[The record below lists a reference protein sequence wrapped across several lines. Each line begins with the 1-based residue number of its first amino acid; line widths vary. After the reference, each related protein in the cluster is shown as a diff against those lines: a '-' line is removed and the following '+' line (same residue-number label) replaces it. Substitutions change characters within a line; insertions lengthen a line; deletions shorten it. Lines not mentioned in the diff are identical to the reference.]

1 MKDSELFM
9 RMIAI
14 TFLFVLISMPLSAGG
29 QQDNEVMESKTYEMK
44 IGVTVPE
51 TSSPGQIVSRFAEL
65 VKENSNGAIVPEV
78 FYNAVL
84 GNDSELINKTQIGG
98 QVQVSQISTS
108 NLSAQLNTFN
118 VFDLPYIFDSTR
130 ANETI
135 FYENNKFAGP
145 VVDAIQDE
153 AASKRIRVA
162 WVAPINF
169 RAACMSEVL
178 VKSPADMQG
187 LKIRTSA
194 SALEQACVK
203 SFGAIPVAMG
213 ISEVY
218 TALQTGTVDG
228 ETIPVWAAEAFKHLD
243 AARKYSNVNFQG
255 FTEVL
260 IFNDPWYQSLPQ
272 ELKKI
277 VDDAANTVALEFAPE
292 VYGGK
297 RDQAISAIKASGGE
311 WYKISPE
318 ENLQFRKATESVI
331 EKFVGSD
338 KVPQDWYDLVISRLN

>member
-1 MKDSELFM
+1 MIKMLIISFFMLSGFSVLFAEGQKDADDS
-9 RMIAI
+9 
-14 TFLFVLISMPLSAGG
+14 
-29 QQDNEVMESKTYEMK
+29 DSKTYEMK
-44 IGVTVPE
+44 IGVTVSE
-51 TSSPGQIVSRFAEL
+51 VSSPGQIVARFAEL
-65 VKENSNGAIVPEV
+65 VEEKSNGAIIPEV

-118 VFDLPYIFDSTR
+118 VFDLPYIFDSAR
-130 ANETI
+130 ANEKL
-135 FYENNKFAGP
+135 FYENGAFAGP
-145 VVDAIQDE
+145 VVNAIQKE
-153 AASKRIRVA
+153 AAGKRIRVA

-169 RAACMSEVL
+169 RAACMGNIL
-178 VKSPADMQG
+178 VKTPADIAG

-194 SALEQACVK
+194 SELEQACVA

-260 IFNDPWYQSLPQ
+260 IFNDPWYQSLPE
-272 ELKKI
+272 ELKAV
-277 VDDAANTVALEFAPE
+277 VDDAANTVALEYAPE
-292 VYGGK
+292 VYGAK
-297 RDQAISAIKASGGE
+297 RDQAIDAIKASGGE
-311 WYKISPE
+311 WYELSE
-318 ENLQFRKATESVI
+318 DENAQFIKATSSVI
-331 EKFVGSD
+331 DKYVGSED
-338 KVPQDWYDLVISRLN
+338 VPQDWYDLVMSRLK

>member
-1 MKDSELFM
+1 MKTGNRTLAFFVIIVLCAFGSLPLAANGQGDTASDEN
-9 RMIAI
+9 R
-14 TFLFVLISMPLSAGG
+14 TF
-29 QQDNEVMESKTYEMK
+29 EMK

-51 TSSPGQIVSRFAEL
+51 SSSPGQIVARFAEL
-65 VKENSNGAIVPEV
+65 VEANSDGRIMPEV
-78 FYNAVL
+78 FYGAVL

-118 VFDLPYIFDSTR
+118 VFDLPYIFDSSD
-130 ANETI
+130 ANEKI
-135 FYENNKFAGP
+135 FYVDGQFSGP
-145 VVDAIQDE
+145 VVDQIQDE
-153 AASKRIRVA
+153 ASAKKLRVA

-178 VKSPADMQG
+178 VKTPDDMKG

-203 SFGAIPVAMG
+203 AFGGVPVAMG

-228 ETIPVWAAEAFKHLD
+228 ETIPVWAAEAFQHLD
-243 AARKYSNVNFQG
+243 AARKYSDVNFQG

-260 IFNDPWYQSLPQ
+260 IFNDPWYQSLP
-272 ELKKI
+272 EDLKAV
-277 VDDAANTVALEFAPE
+277 VDDAANTVATEIAPDL
-292 VYGGK
+292 YGGV
-297 RDQAISAIKASGGE
+297 RDQAIAAIKASGGE
-311 WYKISPE
+311 WYELTASEKA
-318 ENLQFRKATESVI
+318 QF
-331 EKFVGSD
+331 EKLVVPVQNEYVGSD
-338 KVPQDWYDLVISRLN
+338 KVPQDWFDLVKSRL